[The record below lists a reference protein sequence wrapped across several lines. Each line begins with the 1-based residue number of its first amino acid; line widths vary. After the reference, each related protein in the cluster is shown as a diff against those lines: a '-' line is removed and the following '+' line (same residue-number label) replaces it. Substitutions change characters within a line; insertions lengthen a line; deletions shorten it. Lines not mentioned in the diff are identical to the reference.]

1 MSGPRSLPIQEWPQA
16 DREAW
21 QGACRPGSRF
31 VPGGPASRLAE
42 VSRTDYANRYGAFLG
57 FLKRTGR
64 LDIRAAAGIQVDP
77 PNVEA
82 YIADIQARV
91 SAVTVNNAVSKLR
104 RSASLI
110 APFLEFRWLNEI
122 EEDLRL
128 VAVPRSKFGRFVM
141 TDRLVEAGLT
151 LIIQANSSATSDHK
165 CAEGVRNGLMIA
177 LLALCP
183 IRLKNFAAL
192 EIGQTIRD
200 IDGSWWIVLPARS
213 TKSGRA
219 DERRLPSFMKSY
231 IDDYLSQ
238 SRPALLRSGAPT
250 HAMWL
255 SSVTGAPM
263 RKKSI
268 GVLVSK
274 ITLET
279 LGVDVSPHLF
289 RTAAASTAA
298 TYGGGGM
305 PHLASAL
312 LNHTD
317 PRITEEHYNRAT
329 SMSAATTFAQLIRT
343 IRQ

>member
-1 MSGPRSLPIQEWPQA
+1 M
-16 DREAW
+16 
-21 QGACRPGSRF
+21 
-31 VPGGPASRLAE
+31 
-42 VSRTDYANRYGAFLG
+42 
-57 FLKRTGR
+57 
-64 LDIRAAAGIQVDP
+64 
-77 PNVEA
+77 
-82 YIADIQARV
+82 
-91 SAVTVNNAVSKLR
+91 
-104 RSASLI
+104 
-110 APFLEFRWLNEI
+110 
-122 EEDLRL
+122 
-128 VAVPRSKFGRFVM
+128 
-141 TDRLVEAGLT
+141 
-151 LIIQANSSATSDHK
+151 
-165 CAEGVRNGLMIA
+165 
-177 LLALCP
+177 
-183 IRLKNFAAL
+183 
-192 EIGQTIRD
+192 
-200 IDGSWWIVLPARS
+200 GSWWIVLPARS
-213 TKSGRA
+213 TKSRRA

-255 SSVTGAPM
+255 SSVTDAPM

-329 SMSAATTFAQLIRT
+329 SMNAATTFAQLIRT